1 MTLPALRMPLTLPL
15 ERKVE
20 LLRDPRT
27 YPDNPARIDTIETH
41 MSWVFLTDAYAYKL
55 KKPVRYEF
63 LDFGT
68 LAARERNC
76 REELRLNRRLAPGV
90 YLALV
95 PLTIT
100 ESGLTALA
108 GAGQI
113 VEFLV
118 KMRRLP
124 AERMLDTLIRSGRLR
139 ESEVVPLGHTLARF
153 YRESSPVEIDG
164 ATYRERCTRMIALNR
179 DVLSSPQYR
188 LPRQIVA
195 RVHDLLLQF
204 LNQSPEIFERR
215 AEEGRIIEGHGD
227 LRPEHVCLEARPV
240 VFDRLEFNRELRLLD
255 PVEEISFLAMEC
267 ERLGAAFV
275 GPVLLNTYRYGTGD
289 DPPRALPEFY
299 KAHRACIRA
308 RLAVLHTLE
317 LARPNWD
324 RWLNTA
330 VEYLFM
336 ADAYCR
342 RL

>member
-1 MTLPALRMPLTLPL
+1 MMLSALRMALTLPL

-20 LLRDPRT
+20 LLRDPCV
-27 YPDNPARIDTIETH
+27 YPDHPTRVDTIETH
-41 MSWVFLTDAYAYKL
+41 MSWVFLTDAYTYKL
-55 KKPVRYEF
+55 KKPVRYDF
-63 LDFGT
+63 LDFST

-76 REELRLNRRLAPGV
+76 REELRLNQRLAPGV

-100 ESGLTALA
+100 ESGVTALG
-108 GAGQI
+108 GAGRI
-113 VEFLV
+113 VEFLI

-124 AERMLDTLIRSGRLR
+124 AARMLDRLIQTRQLR
-139 ESEVVPLGHTLARF
+139 ASDIAVLARVVANF
-153 YRESSPVEIDG
+153 YRESAPVKMKG
-164 ATYRERCTRMIALNR
+164 VAYRAQCAQMIGLNR
-179 DVLSSPQYR
+179 AVLSSPQYC

-195 RVHDLLLQF
+195 QVHDRLLLL
-204 LNQSPEIFERR
+204 LNRSPEIFERR
-215 AEEGRIIEGHGD
+215 ADENHIVEGHGD
-227 LRPEHVCLEARPV
+227 LRPEHVCLTAPPV

-255 PVEEISFLAMEC
+255 PIEEISFLGMEC

-275 GPVLLNTYRYGTGD
+275 APMLLDAYRDATHD
-289 DPPRALPEFY
+289 DPPWVLSDFY
-299 KAHRACIRA
+299 KAQRACIRA

-330 VEYLFM
+330 IEYLYI
-336 ADAYCR
+336 ADGYCR